1 VKQHILSH
9 IAARNAPPGRYGDG
23 AGLWLHKRERARG
36 KWVLRYFLKGRRR
49 EMGLGPWPDVS
60 IADARAAAAEAR
72 ATLRAGQCPIEAR
85 RQQHRVIARLTV
97 AQAIASCFEAR
108 KAQLKGDGAAGRW
121 LSPLNVHV
129 IPKIGDRAIEDV
141 DQHAL
146 RDLLAPI
153 WHTKPEAAAKALNR
167 LSLTF
172 THAAALG
179 LAVDLQACLKARA
192 LLGKQRHET
201 EHIPALS
208 YTDAPKFYQW
218 LGTLDTTASRA
229 LRFLMLT
236 LARTSEVRLA
246 TSDEIEGEVWSLSA
260 KRTKT
265 NESRRIPLV
274 AEAQALVAGRSGH
287 LFAAYRGKPLSDM
300 AMTALMDRAGLSARP
315 HGFRSTF
322 RTWAEECTKADFET
336 KEACLGHAVDVG
348 VVGAYQR
355 SDRLAKRRKLL
366 EAWHKHLTRPLVA
379 GGASGVARSARRR
392 AAPASAGEGS

>member
-1 VKQHILSH
+1 MKQHILSH

-36 KWVLRYFLKGRRR
+36 K
-49 EMGLGPWPDVS
+49 LGPWPDVS

-85 RQQHRVIARLTV
+85 RQQNRVIARLTV

-172 THAAALG
+172 THAGALG

-201 EHIPALS
+201 EHIPALPYS
-208 YTDAPKFYQW
+208 EAPKFYQW

-274 AEAQALVAGRSGH
+274 AEAQALVAGQSGH

-366 EAWHKHLTRPLVA
+366 EAWHKHLTQPLVA
-379 GGASGVARSARRR
+379 DGASRVARSARRR
-392 AAPASAGEGS
+392 VAPASAGEGS

>member
-1 VKQHILSH
+1 MKQHILSH

-36 KWVLRYFLKGRRR
+36 K
-49 EMGLGPWPDVS
+49 DVS

-85 RQQHRVIARLTV
+85 RQQNRVIARLTV

-172 THAAALG
+172 THAGALG

-201 EHIPALS
+201 EHIPALPYS
-208 YTDAPKFYQW
+208 EAPKFYQW

-274 AEAQALVAGRSGH
+274 AEAQALVAGQSGH

-366 EAWHKHLTRPLVA
+366 EAWHKHLTQPLVA
-379 GGASGVARSARRR
+379 DGASRVARSARRR
-392 AAPASAGEGS
+392 VAPASAGEGS

>member
-1 VKQHILSH
+1 MKQHILSH

-36 KWVLRYFLKGRRR
+36 K
-49 EMGLGPWPDVS
+49 VS

-85 RQQHRVIARLTV
+85 RQQNRVIARLTV

-172 THAAALG
+172 THAGALG

-201 EHIPALS
+201 EHIPALPYS
-208 YTDAPKFYQW
+208 EAPKFYQW

-274 AEAQALVAGRSGH
+274 AEAQALVAGQSGH

-366 EAWHKHLTRPLVA
+366 EAWHKHLTQPLVA
-379 GGASGVARSARRR
+379 DGASRVARSARRR
-392 AAPASAGEGS
+392 VAPASAGEGS

>member
-1 VKQHILSH
+1 
-9 IAARNAPPGRYGDG
+9 
-23 AGLWLHKRERARG
+23 
-36 KWVLRYFLKGRRR
+36 
-49 EMGLGPWPDVS
+49 MGLGPWPDVS

-201 EHIPALS
+201 EHIPALP
-208 YTDAPKFYQW
+208 YTEAPKFYQW
-218 LGTLDTTASRA
+218 LGTLDTTAARA

-246 TSDEIEGEVWSLSA
+246 TSDEIEGDVWCLSA

-366 EAWHKHLTRPLVA
+366 EAWHKHLTRPVA
-379 GGASGVARSARRR
+379 ADGVSGAAISARQT
-392 AAPASAGEGS
+392 PPCNNH

>member
-1 VKQHILSH
+1 
-9 IAARNAPPGRYGDG
+9 
-23 AGLWLHKRERARG
+23 
-36 KWVLRYFLKGRRR
+36 
-49 EMGLGPWPDVS
+49 MGLGRWPDVS
-60 IADARAAAAEAR
+60 IADARAAAADAR
-72 ATLRAGQCPIEAR
+72 TTLRGGQCPIEAR
-85 RQQHRVIARLTV
+85 RQERRVVRRLTV
-97 AQAIASCFEAR
+97 KEAIESCFEAR
-108 KAQLKGDGAAGRW
+108 KAQLKGDGTAGRW
-121 LSPLNVHV
+121 MSPLKVHV
-129 IPKIGDRAIEDV
+129 IPKIGSHPVEDV
-141 DQHAL
+141 DQHSL

-153 WHTKPEAAAKALNR
+153 WRSKPEAAAKTLNR
-167 LSLTF
+167 LNLTL

-179 LAVDLQACLKARA
+179 LSVDLQACMKARA

-208 YTDAPKFYQW
+208 YSEAPKFYRW
-218 LGTLDTTASRA
+218 LCTLDTTASQA

-246 TSDEIEGEVWSLSA
+246 TSDEIEGDIWSLAA

-274 AEAQALVAGRSGH
+274 PEAQALVSGRSGH

-300 AMTALMDRAGLSARP
+300 AMTALMDRAGHSARP

-322 RTWAEECTKADFET
+322 RTWAEECTKADFKT
-336 KEACLGHAVDVG
+336 KEACLGHTVDVG

-366 EAWHKHLTRPLVA
+366 GEWQSYLTR
-379 GGASGVARSARRR
+379 
-392 AAPASAGEGS
+392 

>member
-1 VKQHILSH
+1 MVTVRACGCTSV
-9 IAARNAPPGRYGDG
+9 NEPG
-23 AGLWLHKRERARG
+23 AS
-36 KWVLRYFLKGRRR
+36 RR

-85 RQQHRVIARLTV
+85 RQQNRVIARLTV

-172 THAAALG
+172 THAGALG

-201 EHIPALS
+201 EHIPALPYS
-208 YTDAPKFYQW
+208 EAPKFYQW

-274 AEAQALVAGRSGH
+274 AEAQALVAGQSGH

-366 EAWHKHLTRPLVA
+366 EAWHKHLTQPLVA
-379 GGASGVARSARRR
+379 DGASRVARSARRR
-392 AAPASAGEGS
+392 VAPASAGEGS

>member
-1 VKQHILSH
+1 MKQHILSH
-9 IAARNAPPGRYGDG
+9 IAARNAPPGRYADG
-23 AGLWLHKRERARG
+23 AGLWLHKRERAVG
-36 KWVLRYFLKGRRR
+36 KWVLRYFLNGKRR
-49 EMGLGPWPDVS
+49 EMGLGRWPDVS
-60 IADARAAAAEAR
+60 IADARTAALDAR
-72 ATLRAGQCPIEAR
+72 ATLRGGQCPIDKR
-85 RQQHRVIARLTV
+85 REERRIVHRLTV
-97 AQAIASCFEAR
+97 EEAIDSCFEAR

-121 LSPLNVHV
+121 MSPLKVHV
-129 IPKIGDRAIEDV
+129 IPKIGKTAVEDL

-153 WHTKPEAAAKALNR
+153 WHSKPESAAKALNR
-167 LSLTF
+167 LSLTL

-179 LAVDLQACLKARA
+179 LSVDLQACMKARA

-201 EHIPALS
+201 EHIPALP
-208 YTDAPKFYQW
+208 YAEAPKFYQW
-218 LGTLDTTASRA
+218 LCTLDTTASQA

-246 TSDEIEGEVWSLSA
+246 VSDEIAGDIWSLAA

-274 AEAQALVAGRSGH
+274 AQAQALVAGRTGN
-287 LFAAYRGKPLSDM
+287 LFAAYMGKPLSDM
-300 AMTALMDRAGLSARP
+300 AMTSLMSRGGHKARP

-322 RTWAEECTKADFET
+322 RTWAEECTRADFET
-336 KEACLGHAVDVG
+336 KEACLGHAVDAG

-366 EAWHKHLTRPLVA
+366 EEWGRFLTND
-379 GGASGVARSARRR
+379 G
-392 AAPASAGEGS
+392 

>member
-1 VKQHILSH
+1 MKQHILSH
-9 IAARNAPPGRYGDG
+9 IGARNAPAGRYGDG
-23 AGLWLHKRERARG
+23 AGLWLHKRERAHG
-36 KWVLRYFLKGRRR
+36 KWVLRYFLHGRRR
-49 EMGLGPWPDVS
+49 EMGLGRWPDVS
-60 IADARAAAAEAR
+60 VAEARAAAAEAR
-72 ATLRAGQCPIEAR
+72 TKLRGGECPIEAR
-85 RQQHRVIARLTV
+85 RQERRLIHRLTV
-97 AQAIASCFEAR
+97 REAIDGCFEAR
-108 KAQLKGDGAAGRW
+108 KAQLKGDGKAGRW
-121 LSPLNVHV
+121 MSPLKVHV
-129 IPKIGDRAIEDV
+129 IPKIGARAIEEV
-141 DQHAL
+141 DQHVL

-167 LSLTF
+167 LNLTL

-179 LAVDLQACLKARA
+179 RPVDLQACVKARA

-208 YTDAPKFYQW
+208 YAEAPKFYQW
-218 LGTLDTTASRA
+218 LCSLDTTASRA

-246 TSDEIEGEVWSLSA
+246 VSDEIEGDIWSLAA

-274 AEAQALVAGRSGH
+274 LEAQALVSGRSGN
-287 LFAAYRGKPLSDM
+287 LFAAYKGKPLSDM
-300 AMTALMDRAGLSARP
+300 AMTALMDRAGHRARP

-366 EAWHKHLTRPLVA
+366 EDWQRHLMR
-379 GGASGVARSARRR
+379 AS
-392 AAPASAGEGS
+392 